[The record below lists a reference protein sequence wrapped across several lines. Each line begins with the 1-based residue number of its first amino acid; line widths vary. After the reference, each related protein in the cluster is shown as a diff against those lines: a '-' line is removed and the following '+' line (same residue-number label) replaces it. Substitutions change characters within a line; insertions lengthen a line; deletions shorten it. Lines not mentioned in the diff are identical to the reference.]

1 MFKLHP
7 FRHTNALI
15 DTGIAQSLTQNMK
28 PNHKTIK
35 LVGHLFKLDI
45 LPILFEAKRSYYG
58 EFKLDILPIL
68 FEAKRSYYGESSRC
82 TVRFS
87 SFFRKSAPITSVC
100 TYFVNDSE
108 VK

>member
-58 EFKLDILPIL
+58 E
-68 FEAKRSYYGESSRC
+68 SSRC